1 MLKTYE
7 VKFKRFIDGKCY
19 DGKERSARISAP
31 SAYQAV
37 FQHGQTNGVTF
48 PEQDVEDI
56 ILDVIEVKSV

>member
-19 DGKERSARISAP
+19 DNKERSTRISAP

-37 FQHGQTNGVTF
+37 FQHGQTNGGHSLSKTLK
-48 PEQDVEDI
+48 
-56 ILDVIEVKSV
+56 ILS